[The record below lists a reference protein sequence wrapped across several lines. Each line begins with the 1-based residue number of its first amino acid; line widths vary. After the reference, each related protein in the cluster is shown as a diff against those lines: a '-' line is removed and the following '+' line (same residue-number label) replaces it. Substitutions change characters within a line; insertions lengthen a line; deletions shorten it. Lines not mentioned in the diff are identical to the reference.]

1 MIGQIKGRLI
11 GKNAPEILV
20 EVGGITY
27 EILVPMSTL
36 YQLPDLDGMV
46 HLYTHFS
53 VREDA
58 QILYGFFDAESKRMF
73 RSLVRVNGV
82 GPKLALGIL
91 SGMSV
96 DEFVQTVKS
105 NDSDSLVKM
114 PGVGKK
120 TAERLIVEMRDKLS
134 EWDSTDVSSNLSLAP
149 NSTFIKD
156 AEIAGRTKGQKEMSD
171 SDVTSILKKMIKQRN
186 ESCEVYKKAGR
197 NELLENEQKEIEVIS
212 IFLPKQLSDE
222 ETKKLLELL
231 GMPFGN

>member
-46 HLYTHFS
+46 HLHTHFS

-96 DEFVQTVKS
+96 DEFVQTVKN

-120 TAERLIVEMRDKLS
+120 TAERLIIEMRDKLS
-134 EWDSTDVSSNLSLAP
+134 EWDSTDAPSNLSLAS

-156 AEIAGRTKGQKEMSD
+156 AEIAMVSLGYKPQQASRAISQVLKNNPEIDD
-171 SDVTSILKKMIKQRN
+171 SEELIRFSLKSMI
-186 ESCEVYKKAGR
+186 
-197 NELLENEQKEIEVIS
+197 
-212 IFLPKQLSDE
+212 
-222 ETKKLLELL
+222 
-231 GMPFGN
+231 

>member
-96 DEFVQTVKS
+96 DEFVHTVKS

-120 TAERLIVEMRDKLS
+120 TAERLIIEMRDKLS
-134 EWDSTDVSSNLSLAP
+134 EWDSTDTSSNLSLVP

-156 AEIAGRTKGQKEMSD
+156 AEIAMVSLGYKPQQASRAISQVLKNNPEIDD
-171 SDVTSILKKMIKQRN
+171 SEELIRFSLKSMI
-186 ESCEVYKKAGR
+186 
-197 NELLENEQKEIEVIS
+197 
-212 IFLPKQLSDE
+212 
-222 ETKKLLELL
+222 
-231 GMPFGN
+231 